1 MVQLSGQIGLPIHGS
16 YAYLS
21 LTTESPLSALPIL
34 SICCPPVL
42 VQDWPTLLLDL
53 WRRPG
58 RRPVREPALV
68 WQTDMVKSA
77 KAPDMSKGPKSGR
90 MVVKVFIIGDEV
102 GIGRPE
108 KVDGGI
114 GLLKIHD
121 DGVFVE
127 T

>member
-1 MVQLSGQIGLPIHGS
+1 
-16 YAYLS
+16 
-21 LTTESPLSALPIL
+21 
-34 SICCPPVL
+34 
-42 VQDWPTLLLDL
+42 
-53 WRRPG
+53 
-58 RRPVREPALV
+58 
-68 WQTDMVKSA
+68 
-77 KAPDMSKGPKSGR
+77 MSKGPKSGR